1 MVRTICLTVRK
12 KNYSDFGCC
21 PNRQPKKACPDL
33 SRVPDFK
40 RRRGAMIRKW
50 GLVCA
55 LVAALG
61 TSAHG
66 ADAPGVTATE
76 IRIGGIFPF
85 SGPASSIGLVGKGVL
100 AYVQSI
106 NDRGGINGR
115 NINYIAM
122 DDAYSPPKA
131 VEHARRLIESDEV
144 AFMFGQL
151 GTASNSAVA
160 KYLAAKRVPTIAI
173 VTGASK
179 FTNVRDYPFTTTG
192 LVSYDTEGRIY
203 AKYLMRALPTAK
215 YAILFQ
221 NDDLGRDY
229 VNAFRAVLGADFD
242 KRVVTASY
250 EVTEPT
256 VDSQVVILK
265 SSGAQALFI
274 AGTPKF
280 AAQAIRR
287 SAEIGW
293 KATVLINFPSSSVAG
308 TLRPAGLENSV
319 GVIVGTPNKDPNDR
333 NWENDEGV
341 KAYRAFFEKYLAGS
355 DITNTSYLTG
365 NQQGMVLEQILRQC
379 GDDFS
384 RENIIK
390 QAKSLK
396 NLVLPTA
403 LTGVRL
409 NTSENNNMIWTQLQL
424 QRWTGTRWEQFGDIL
439 DANSE

>member
-1 MVRTICLTVRK
+1 MSWGIRL
-12 KNYSDFGCC
+12 
-21 PNRQPKKACPDL
+21 ACAFVIAL
-33 SRVPDFK
+33 SAPCWA
-40 RRRGAMIRKW
+40 GE
-50 GLVCA
+50 
-55 LVAALG
+55 
-61 TSAHG
+61 T
-66 ADAPGVTATE
+66 PGVTATR
-76 IRIGGIFPF
+76 IMIGGIYPL
-85 SGPASSIGLVGKGVL
+85 SGPASSIGQVGHGVL

-115 NINYIAM
+115 KINYVM
-122 DDAYSPPKA
+122 LDDAYSPPKA

-179 FTNVRDYPFTTTG
+179 FTNVKDYPLTTTG
-192 LVSYDTEGRIY
+192 LVSYDTEGKIY
-203 AKYLMRALPTAK
+203 AKYLMRVLPTAK

-229 VNAFRAVLGADFD
+229 VNAFKAVLGADFD

-256 VDSQVVILK
+256 VDSQVVTLK

-287 SAEIGW
+287 AAETGW

-308 TLRPAGLENSV
+308 TLKPAGLENSV
-319 GVIVGTPNKDPNDR
+319 GVIVGTPNKDPNDQK
-333 NWENDEGV
+333 WTDDEGM
-341 KAYRAFFEKYLAGS
+341 KAYRAFFERYLAGS

-365 NQQGMVLEQILRQC
+365 YQQGMVLEQILKQC
-379 GDDFS
+379 GDDLS

-403 LTGVRL
+403 LTGVKL
-409 NTSENNNMIWTQLQL
+409 NTSESNNMIWTQLQL
-424 QRWTGTRWEQFGDIL
+424 QRWTGTRWEQFGEIL
-439 DANSE
+439 DASSE